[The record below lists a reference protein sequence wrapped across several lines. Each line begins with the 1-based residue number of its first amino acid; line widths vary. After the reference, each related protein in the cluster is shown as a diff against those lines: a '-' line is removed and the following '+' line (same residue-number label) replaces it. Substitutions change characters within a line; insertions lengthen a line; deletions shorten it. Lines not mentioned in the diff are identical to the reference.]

1 MTIPLSDPRVSPAR
15 NLDLL
20 VDQIMAQASTGLA
33 ENALEEWSADLR
45 ARLQRVQQH
54 PEQNLGFIEEHI
66 RQSALQLQCLLV
78 QSAMQA
84 KADAV
89 EENCPDCHR
98 PLADKKR
105 RVERTVDAYCGQVKL
120 RRTHGWCPKCKKH
133 SFPADRALGLRE
145 DSNASPLVQEIGALL
160 VTKMP
165 AEQAEAISWRVTGR
179 RLSRSTLAR
188 LAQAQGDDAIARR
201 EQMIAG
207 PVLPS
212 PKHQPST
219 PSATRRVAGADQPI
233 TPSTLVIQIDAWNI
247 RERDFWGKTQAM
259 TRRKEE
265 LNRWH
270 WVYTA
275 TCFQLEQRCQNGKHK
290 DKLRAVITDRSYVAT
305 RGGID
310 ALMPQ
315 LYYEARARG
324 LATAQ
329 RVIVIADG
337 AVWIWNL
344 VDDRFAQAIQRL
356 DLFHANSYLWA
367 VANELH
373 GKGSAQARQWVKPLL
388 RQLRHDQAPNVISKL
403 EDLLPQLKNAAANA
417 ASAAIEYFSNNR
429 SRMKYKDARRRNEPV
444 GSGAIESTCRQLQ
457 CRMKRPGQFWST
469 AGDEALLCLDLFWRN
484 DRWHLLFPHVSIT
497 SVANN

>member
-1 MTIPLSDPRVSPAR
+1 
-15 NLDLL
+15 
-20 VDQIMAQASTGLA
+20 
-33 ENALEEWSADLR
+33 
-45 ARLQRVQQH
+45 
-54 PEQNLGFIEEHI
+54 
-66 RQSALQLQCLLV
+66 
-78 QSAMQA
+78 
-84 KADAV
+84 
-89 EENCPDCHR
+89 
-98 PLADKKR
+98 
-105 RVERTVDAYCGQVKL
+105 
-120 RRTHGWCPKCKKH
+120 
-133 SFPADRALGLRE
+133 
-145 DSNASPLVQEIGALL
+145 
-160 VTKMP
+160 
-165 AEQAEAISWRVTGR
+165 
-179 RLSRSTLAR
+179 
-188 LAQAQGDDAIARR
+188 
-201 EQMIAG
+201 
-207 PVLPS
+207 
-212 PKHQPST
+212 
-219 PSATRRVAGADQPI
+219 VAGADQPAA
-233 TPSTLVIQIDAWNI
+233 PSTLIIQIDAWNI

-275 TCFQLEQRCQNGKHK
+275 TCFQLEQRCQKGKHP
-290 DKLRAVITDRSYVAT
+290 DKRRAIITHRSYVAT
-305 RGGID
+305 RGGVE

-344 VDDRFAQAIQRL
+344 VDDRFGQAIQRL

-388 RQLRHDQAPNVISKL
+388 RQLRNDQTPNVISKL
-403 EDLLPQLKNAAANA
+403 EDLLPQLKNAAAKA
-417 ASAAIEYFSNNR
+417 ASAAIEYFSNHL

-469 AGDEALLCLDLFWRN
+469 AGDEALLCLDMFWRN